1 MNKPIENKEFR
12 QNVSAH
18 YVGDKG
24 KAYFRIQNEGG
35 DQRGRI
41 NARKFIRYIHPDDVV
56 LDFGCGGGHL
66 FRHLDCQRKIG
77 IEPNPSARKI
87 AGPQS
92 KIYDSLAAIED
103 SSVTVVISN
112 HVLEHVKDPCQTLQD
127 IASKLV
133 SGGRLIMYLP
143 VDDWRTQRKVESNN
157 VDKHLYTWTP
167 LLLGNLLGEAGY
179 RVDTIKIYT
188 HAWPPRWWRVL
199 DRYLPVWLFDGI
211 CMCTSLV
218 LKRRQVMAVATK
230 I

>member
-1 MNKPIENKEFR
+1 MNKSIEKTECDLP
-12 QNVSAH
+12 VSTH
-18 YVGDKG
+18 YLGERG
-24 KAYFRIQNEGG
+24 EAYFQIQNKGG

-66 FRHLDCQRKIG
+66 LRHLDCQRKIG

-87 AGPQS
+87 AGLQS

-133 SGGRLIMYLP
+133 SGGRLIIYLP
-143 VDDWRTQRKVESNN
+143 VDDWRAQRKVKSNN
-157 VDKHLYTWTP
+157 VDRHLYTWTP
-167 LLLGNLLGEAGY
+167 LLLSNLLDEAGY

-188 HAWPPRWWRVL
+188 HAWPPRWWQVL

-218 LKRRQVMAVATK
+218 LKRRQIMAVATK